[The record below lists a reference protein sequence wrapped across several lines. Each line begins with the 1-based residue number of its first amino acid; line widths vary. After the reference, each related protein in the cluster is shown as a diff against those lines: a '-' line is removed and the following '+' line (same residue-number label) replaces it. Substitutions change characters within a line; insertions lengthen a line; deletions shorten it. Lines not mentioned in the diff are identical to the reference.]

1 MKDKPYSWAG
11 AANADFDA
19 TAMNEFVG
27 KYVLIAVTYVD
38 GSGQEEASVQMHG
51 VVTSVSEQGI
61 TISLKGERE
70 GENWTM
76 PANVNAISPAEPGRY
91 QLPETGEI
99 VENPDFITT
108 WMVQRPRT
116 G

>member
-1 MKDKPYSWAG
+1 MTMRLRLRKPAATNQGKPARGGGSGGSRCERKMKDKPYSWAG

-27 KYVLIAVTYVD
+27 KYMLIAVTFVD

-61 TISLKGERE
+61 TISLKGE
-70 GENWTM
+70 
-76 PANVNAISPAEPGRY
+76 
-91 QLPETGEI
+91 
-99 VENPDFITT
+99 
-108 WMVQRPRT
+108 
-116 G
+116 

>member
-1 MKDKPYSWAG
+1 MKDKPYSWSG
-11 AANADFDA
+11 AASADFDA
-19 TAMNEFVG
+19 AAMNTFVG
-27 KYVLIAVTYVD
+27 KYMLIAVTYVD
-38 GSGQEEASVQMHG
+38 GSGQEESSIQMHG
-51 VVTSVSEQGI
+51 TVESVSEQGI

-70 GENWTM
+70 GESWTM
-76 PANVNAISPAEPGRY
+76 PANVNAISPAVPGRY

>member
-1 MKDKPYSWAG
+1 MRPKPYSWSGTAS
-11 AANADFDA
+11 ADFDA
-19 TAMNEFVG
+19 TAMSAFVG
-27 KYVLIAVTYVD
+27 KYMLIGVTYLD
-38 GSGQEEASVQMHG
+38 AAGQAEASIQMHG
-51 VVTSVSEQGI
+51 VVESATEQGI

-70 GENWTM
+70 GESWTM
-76 PANVNAISPAEPGRY
+76 PANVNAISPADPGRY

-108 WMVQRPRT
+108 WVVQRPHS